1 VTLELHPAALAR
13 GQGKGDNHP
22 HRASQVPHRIGQ
34 ETRFWALV
42 VAEKLV
48 LTKDDQPMQ
57 FVTLEDETGLVEAV
71 VFPDAFRRRGQG
83 FTVGEV
89 VPARGVADLQD
100 SVVLLRLA

>member
-1 VTLELHPAALAR
+1 MTR
-13 GQGKGDNHP
+13 GQSKAEDYP
-22 HRASQVPHRIGQ
+22 HRAGQVSHRIGH
-34 ETRFWALV
+34 ESRFWALL

-48 LTKDDQPMQ
+48 LTKDDLPMQ

-71 VFPDAFRRRGQG
+71 VFPEPFRRRGQG

-100 SVVLLRLA
+100 GVVILR

>member
-1 VTLELHPAALAR
+1 MNALVGEPGEQAQR
-13 GQGKGDNHP
+13 SGEDYP
-22 HRASQVPHRIGQ
+22 HRAGQVAHRISH
-34 ETRFWALV
+34 ESRFWALV

-48 LTKDDQPMQ
+48 LTKHGQPMQ

-89 VPARGVADLQD
+89 VPARCVADLQD
-100 SVVLLRLA
+100 GG

>member
-1 VTLELHPAALAR
+1 
-13 GQGKGDNHP
+13 
-22 HRASQVPHRIGQ
+22 
-34 ETRFWALV
+34 

-48 LTKDDQPMQ
+48 LTKEDQPMQ

-89 VPARGVADLQD
+89 VPARGVGDLQD
-100 SVVLLRLA
+100 GVVILRWL

>member
-1 VTLELHPAALAR
+1 
-13 GQGKGDNHP
+13 
-22 HRASQVPHRIGQ
+22 
-34 ETRFWALV
+34 
-42 VAEKLV
+42 V
-48 LTKDDQPMQ
+48 LTKDNQPMQ

-100 SVVLLRLA
+100 GVVILRWR